1 MAMLNELHYS
11 TPVFTVV
18 GVRSEG
24 ILCDSS
30 SEMKSTS
37 AEKFEELTEFEW

>member
-11 TPVFTVV
+11 TPVCTVV
-18 GVRSEG
+18 DVRSEG
-24 ILCDSS
+24 ILCESS

-37 AEKFEELTEFEW
+37 AEEFEELTEFEW

>member
-1 MAMLNELHYS
+1 MAMLNGLYYS
-11 TPVFTVV
+11 SPVCTVV
-18 GVRSEG
+18 DVRSED
-24 ILCDSS
+24 ILCESS

>member
-11 TPVFTVV
+11 TPVCTVV
-18 GVRSEG
+18 GVLSEG
-24 ILCDSS
+24 ILCASS

-37 AEKFEELTEFEW
+37 AEEFEELTEFEW

>member
-1 MAMLNELHYS
+1 MAMLNDYS
-11 TPVFTVV
+11 TPVCTVI
-18 GVRSEG
+18 GVRSED
-24 ILCDSS
+24 ILCESF

>member
-1 MAMLNELHYS
+1 MLNDYS
-11 TPVFTVV
+11 TPVCTVI
-18 GVRSEG
+18 GVRSED
-24 ILCDSS
+24 ILCESF

>member
-1 MAMLNELHYS
+1 MAMLNDYS
-11 TPVFTVV
+11 TPVCTVI

-24 ILCDSS
+24 ILCESS